1 MGMNRK
7 PSGAR
12 IRGVGTHRA
21 SQPSGQWLDDYGNPA
36 PSPNATYEVQAAYKA
51 AAKPPEGNPNPD
63 NYKVVKAKELHGY
76 LILQLNYPDCTNY
89 EGNKILV
96 FQGVTLIDLVNQRK
110 IDPHFF
116 KHSLYKSPIAR
127 FEPTDIGWAMAETFV
142 AAWAVVRT
150 R

>member
-1 MGMNRK
+1 MGVHK
-7 PSGAR
+7 KVSSA
-12 IRGVGTHRA
+12 RGVATHRA

-36 PSPNATYEVQAAYKA
+36 PSPNASYSDQETIRALTK
-51 AAKPPEGNPNPD
+51 KPPAGNPDPN
-63 NYKVVKAKELHGY
+63 NYKVVKAKELAGH

-96 FQGVTLIDLVNQRK
+96 FKGITLIDLINQRK

-116 KHSLYKSPIAR
+116 KHSQYKSPIAR
-127 FEPTDIGWAMAETFV
+127 FEPTDMGWIMAETFV
-142 AAWAVVRT
+142 TAWSTVRT